1 MLKVN
6 SLTSGY
12 GKRKVIENIS
22 FSAKNGDMVYI
33 IGANGS
39 GKTTLLNNLIGYKSF
54 WSGSIEYDGK
64 GIEELSIADRAKLVS
79 YIPQHHV
86 PAFNYSVRDVVI
98 MGRAGRLS
106 FFDTPKKSDYVLADD
121 ALKMLGIGNF
131 GDKDYT
137 RLSGG
142 ERQLVLIARAICQ
155 QSEVIIMDEPMQSL
169 DFVNQAMVQRASRLL
184 TLQGRCVI
192 MSTHTTISNYEKED
206 KVLLVN
212 KDGTALFGGIEH
224 VLIQRNAEI
233 AYGSNLELIY
243 NTDRT
248 GGRHITCLP
257 TVI

>member
-12 GKRKVIENIS
+12 DKKKVIENIS
-22 FSAKNGDMVYI
+22 FSAKSGDMVYI

-39 GKTTLLNNLIGYKSF
+39 GKTTLLNNLIGYKKF
-54 WSGSIEYDGK
+54 WSGSIKYNGT

-98 MGRAGRLS
+98 MGRAGRIS
-106 FFDTPKKSDYVLADD
+106 FFDAPKKSDYDLVDE

-131 GDKDYT
+131 GEKEYT

-155 QSEVIIMDEPMQSL
+155 QAEVIIMDEPMQSL

-184 TLQGRCVI
+184 ALQGRCII

-206 KVLLVN
+206 KVLLMHKN
-212 KDGTALFGGIEH
+212 GTAIFGKIEE
-224 VLIQRNAEI
+224 VLNQKNAQTAFGANI
-233 AYGSNLELIY
+233 ELIH

>member
-1 MLKVN
+1 MLKVK

-12 GKRKVIENIS
+12 GKKQIIDNIN
-22 FSAKNGDMVYI
+22 FSAQSGDMVYI
-33 IGANGS
+33 LGANGS
-39 GKTTLLNNLIGYKSF
+39 GKTTLLNTLIGYKRF
-54 WSGSIEYDGK
+54 WSGSIEYDGT

-86 PAFNYSVRDVVI
+86 PAFNYSVHDVVL
-98 MGRAGRLS
+98 MGRAGRMS

-121 ALKMLGIGNF
+121 ALEMLGIGTF
-131 GDKDYT
+131 VDKDYT
-137 RLSGG
+137 QLSGG

-206 KVLLVN
+206 KVLLMN
-212 KDGTALFGGIEH
+212 KEGTAIFGGIED
-224 VLIQRNAEI
+224 VLTQKNAQY

>member
-12 GKRKVIENIS
+12 GKKQVISNIN
-22 FSAKNGDMVYI
+22 FSAYSGDMVYI
-33 IGANGS
+33 LGANGS
-39 GKTTLLNNLIGYKSF
+39 GKTTLLNTLIGYKRF

-64 GIEELSIADRAKLVS
+64 GIEELSIADRSKLVS

-86 PAFNYSVRDVVI
+86 PAFSYTVRDVVL

-106 FFDTPKKSDYVLADD
+106 FFDAPKKSDYVLADD
-121 ALKMLGIGNF
+121 ALKLLGIGSF
-131 GDKDYT
+131 GDKNYT

-155 QSEVIIMDEPMQSL
+155 QSQVIVMDEPMQSL

-192 MSTHTTISNYEKED
+192 MSTHTTISNYERED
-206 KVLLVN
+206 KVLLMN
-212 KDGTALFGGIEH
+212 KSGSALFGGIED
-224 VLIQRNAEI
+224 VLTQQNAQI

>member
-12 GKRKVIENIS
+12 GKMQVIKNIS
-22 FSAKNGDMVYI
+22 FSAFSGDMVYI

-39 GKTTLLNNLIGYKSF
+39 GKTTLLNTLIGYKRF
-54 WSGSIEYDGK
+54 WSGSIEYGGK

-86 PAFNYSVRDVVI
+86 PAFNYSVRDVVL

-106 FFDTPKKSDYVLADD
+106 FFDAPRKNDYVLADD
-121 ALKMLGIGNF
+121 ALNMLGIGNF

-184 TLQGRCVI
+184 TLQGRCVL
-192 MSTHTTISNYEKED
+192 MSTHTTISNYERED
-206 KVLLVN
+206 KVLLMK
-212 KDGTALFGGIEH
+212 KDGTALFGEIEH
-224 VLIQRNAEI
+224 VLTQKNAEV